1 MFLLCFYSF
10 YWQITGKLQ
19 ASYDPV
25 TSKLHK
31 DFAIFL
37 AYKKEREKKS
47 WIFLFILCHLRDRF
61 FLFSAIFQKKES
73 LS

>member
-1 MFLLCFYSF
+1 MFLLF
-10 YWQITGKLQ
+10 IR
-19 ASYDPV
+19 ASYKQV

-47 WIFLFILCHLRDRF
+47 RIFLYIITYMSPLSPGD
-61 FLFSAIFQKKES
+61 IFVPGGI
-73 LS
+73 

>member
-1 MFLLCFYSF
+1 MFLLF
-10 YWQITGKLQ
+10 IR
-19 ASYDPV
+19 ASYKQV

-47 WIFLFILCHLRDRF
+47 WIFLFLLCHLSDRF